1 MTKSL
6 SRPLGAA
13 AALALMLFVGMSA
26 SAHAAT
32 PAGTTNHSVVST
44 GNSASATAGTRPTRA
59 TRSKRVAR
67 SSARAPTHMPP
78 GAPPPA
84 LVDAVPP
91 PWNDVFGA
99 AGAWAAEP
107 IIVGGKTLGGT
118 LANAGVTQ
126 HVDSVITGPRA
137 GLTGL
142 YQTVWHRALSG
153 PAQNPQQMFV
163 ASPEYFGL
171 HF

>member
-13 AALALMLFVGMSA
+13 VALALLLFVWMTA

-32 PAGTTNHSVVST
+32 PPGAPNPSVAST
-44 GNSASATAGTRPTRA
+44 SSTASATAGTRPTRA

-67 SSARAPTHMPP
+67 SSARAPTHLPP
-78 GAPPPA
+78 GAPPAA
-84 LVDAVPP
+84 LVGVVPP
-91 PWNDVFGA
+91 PWHDVFGE
-99 AGAWAAEP
+99 AGEWAAEP
-107 IIVGGKTLGGT
+107 IIVGGSTLGGT
-118 LANAGVTQ
+118 LANAGVTR
-126 HVDSVITGPRA
+126 HVDSLITGPRA

-153 PAQNPQQMFV
+153 PVQSTQMFV